1 MNEALSWGLVDFSF
15 FQVLSLGKKRGGLFE
30 IEMKQMSSNW
40 ETFAGKADV
49 SFETSVLESVK
60 TPSKMSM
67 CVESYI

>member
-1 MNEALSWGLVDFSF
+1 
-15 FQVLSLGKKRGGLFE
+15 
-30 IEMKQMSSNW
+30 MSSNW

-67 CVESYI
+67 CIESYI